1 MLRKFAVTNFM
12 GFAQEIVFDLSD
24 TKRYEFNTNCIRNG
38 IVNSSI
44 VYGHNGS
51 GKSNLGLAIFDIIA
65 HLTDKNREE
74 RYYNNY
80 LCADGDSGLAVFRY
94 EFLVNELV
102 VYYEYKKKNYSE
114 LVFEKLLIGNNLV
127 LFFDRTKQNHFQ
139 VSLSGAETLNTTL
152 NDSKLSA
159 VKFVKNNTVLE
170 QNEINAAF
178 IAFIEF
184 AERMLFFRSLDH
196 RMYLGLENG
205 IHTIASDIIER
216 GNISDFDRFLNDAK
230 IQCHLGVLGEKESK
244 TLAFRFGNKLI
255 GFHDI
260 ASTGTNV
267 LALFYF
273 WFQRIKAK
281 QVSFLFIDE
290 FDAFYHHELSAMIV
304 EILKES
310 GVQFVLTTH
319 NTSIISNDLLRPDCY
334 FLLNKGVI
342 TSLANCS
349 EKELREAHNIEKMYK
364 AGAFNVE

>member
-65 HLTDKNREE
+65 HLTDKNRQEK
-74 RYYNNY
+74 YYNNY
-80 LCADGDSGLAVFRY
+80 LNADGGSDVATFRY
-94 EFLVNELV
+94 EFLINNRIVS
-102 VYYEYKKKNYSE
+102 YEYQKKNYFE
-114 LVFEKLLIGNNLV
+114 LIYENLLIDNEQV
-127 LFFDRTKQNHFQ
+127 LLFDRSSENRFQ
-139 VSLSGAETLNTTL
+139 VNLKGAETLKNTI
-152 NDSKLSA
+152 NDNRLSA
-159 VKFVKNNTVLE
+159 VKFIKNNTSLE
-170 QNEINAAF
+170 ANETNAAF
-178 IAFIEF
+178 MAFIEF
-184 AERMLFFRSLDH
+184 TERMLFFRSLDH

-205 IHTIASDIIER
+205 IHTIASDVIER
-216 GNISDFDRFLNDAK
+216 GNISDFNRFLNAAK
-230 IQCHLGVLGEKESK
+230 IRCHIEELGENESR
-244 TLAFRFGNKLI
+244 TLAFRFGNRLI

-273 WFQRIKAK
+273 WFQRVKTR

-304 EILKES
+304 EILKAS

-319 NTSIISNDLLRPDCY
+319 NTSIITNDLLRPDCY
-334 FLLNKGVI
+334 FLLNNGNVK
-342 TSLANCS
+342 SLANCS

-364 AGAFNVE
+364 AGAFDVE

>member
-65 HLTDKNREE
+65 HLTDKNKAEE
-74 RYYNNY
+74 YYNNY
-80 LCADGDSGLAVFRY
+80 LNADGGSDVATFRY
-94 EFLVNELV
+94 EFVINNKLVSYEYQKKSYFELV
-102 VYYEYKKKNYSE
+102 YEKIMVDNTQVLLSDRSKKH
-114 LVFEKLLIGNNLV
+114 F
-127 LFFDRTKQNHFQ
+127 FQ
-139 VSLSGAETLNTTL
+139 VNLKGAETLNTAIYD
-152 NDSKLSA
+152 NKLSA
-159 VKFVKNNTVLE
+159 AKFVRNNTVLE
-170 QNEINAAF
+170 PNETNAAF
-178 IAFIEF
+178 LGFFDFVEA
-184 AERMLFFRSLDH
+184 MLYFRSLDDRIYIGSEIGRH
-196 RMYLGLENG
+196 
-205 IHTIASDIIER
+205 AVQVDIINK
-216 GNISDFDRFLNDAK
+216 GNVADFEQFLHHANVSC
-230 IQCHLGVLGEKESK
+230 QLEVLDNKESK
-244 TLAFRFGNKLI
+244 SLAFRFADQLI
-255 GFHDI
+255 GFYEI
-260 ASTGTNV
+260 ASTGTKA
-267 LALFYF
+267 LSLFYF
-273 WFQRIKAK
+273 WFQRVKAR

-304 EILKES
+304 KVLKES

-364 AGAFNVE
+364 AGAFDVE